1 MRGAT
6 QGGPVLAVPERIS
19 IHAPHAGRDVIL
31 NPIPQEVALFQS
43 TRPMRGATISLTLRR
58 SAALYFNP
66 RAPCGRDGLY
76 GYSRYLLP
84 EFQSTRPVR
93 ARLQL
98 RQELHAAKQ
107 ISIHA
112 PRAGATLQKPTSYF
126 HITISIHAP
135 RAGATKS
142 GSPPCYTDSI
152 AIHAP
157 RAGATEAIKT
167 FHEHGYISIHAPRAG
182 ATRRIDGV
190 YRRVYISIHAPRAG
204 ATRDH
209 TLHGRIRANFN
220 PRAPCGRDPVPV
232 DPVLAE
238 LQFQSTRPVRAR
250 LTGNRYLSMD
260 EIFQS
265 TRPVR
270 ARQYTKLFYTLLRQ
284 KAIFRQFHAK
294 RRLLKRFSTY
304 KYRNTFLICSA
315 NRMGKICTL
324 PLRTTRSL
332 DLPEGM
338 SACSQS
344 ARFCFR
350 TFFPSSKTAD
360 YPAPDP

>member
-1 MRGAT
+1 MRARLSETLTGSKC
-6 QGGPVLAVPERIS
+6 PV
-19 IHAPHAGRDVIL
+19 
-31 NPIPQEVALFQS
+31 
-43 TRPMRGATISLTLRR
+43 
-58 SAALYFNP
+58 
-66 RAPCGRDGLY
+66 
-76 GYSRYLLP
+76 
-84 EFQSTRPVR
+84 FQSTRPVR

-98 RQELHAAKQ
+98 
-107 ISIHA
+107 
-112 PRAGATLQKPTSYF
+112 TT
-126 HITISIHAP
+126 TIS
-135 RAGATKS
+135 S
-142 GSPPCYTDSI
+142 
-152 AIHAP
+152 
-157 RAGATEAIKT
+157 
-167 FHEHGYISIHAPRAG
+167 
-182 ATRRIDGV
+182 
-190 YRRVYISIHAPRAG
+190 
-204 ATRDH
+204 
-209 TLHGRIRANFN
+209 TLT
-220 PRAPCGRDPVPV
+220 
-232 DPVLAE
+232 
-238 LQFQSTRPVRAR
+238 FQSTRPVRAR
-250 LTGNRYLSMD
+250 PTYMIYLMLQHL
-260 EIFQS
+260 FQS

-270 ARQYTKLFYTLLRQ
+270 ARQQKYTKLFYTLLRQ